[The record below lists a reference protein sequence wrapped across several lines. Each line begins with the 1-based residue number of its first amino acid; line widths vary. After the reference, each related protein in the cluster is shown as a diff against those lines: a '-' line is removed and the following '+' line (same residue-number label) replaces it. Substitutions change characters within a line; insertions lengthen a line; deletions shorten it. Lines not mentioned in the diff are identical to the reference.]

1 MYPHQDFL
9 TEQDLKGPSW
19 DRPFPHILWTVAH
32 QASLSFTIS
41 QSLLKLMSIE
51 LVMLSNHLILCCPLF
66 LVPSIFPSIRF
77 FSNEL
82 SLCIRW
88 PKYWSS
94 SFSIS
99 SSNVY
104 SELISF
110 RIDSF
115 HLLAVLACYSSSLFY
130 IISCGATKKIYI
142 AHTQ

>member
-1 MYPHQDFL
+1 MCCCCSLFFCHQVMSDSL
-9 TEQDLKGPSW
+9 QHHGLQHTRLPC
-19 DRPFPHILWTVAH
+19 P
-32 QASLSFTIS
+32 SLSPGVCS
-41 QSLLKLMSIE
+41 NSSIE
-51 LVMLSNHLILCCPLF
+51 LVRPSNHLILCCPLF